1 MSDRSDRLAKLINGG
16 EFNEVEDL
24 VTADGATRWLQ
35 EYLIDKIADKGLTE
49 TGKLVGRGPLD
60 SLVLKLA
67 GVKPEALIQTVEGR
81 NLEARRKTWA
91 PYEDEFGKFDPTWT
105 RGEIDKKI
113 KESGLGHRAQEAQL
127 ALIGADNKRLTTQL
141 QNQYAINKDSLKAQ
155 VEQAKAD
162 NLHRENVRLDEL
174 QAAKAN
180 TELEREK
187 MIWQNKLEE
196 RKWDALQKEKD
207 LARVDTLVSAIPQIA
222 ALFL

>member
-141 QNQYAINKDSLKAQ
+141 QNQYAI
-155 VEQAKAD
+155 
-162 NLHRENVRLDEL
+162 
-174 QAAKAN
+174 
-180 TELEREK
+180 
-187 MIWQNKLEE
+187 
-196 RKWDALQKEKD
+196 
-207 LARVDTLVSAIPQIA
+207 
-222 ALFL
+222 

>member
-24 VTADGATRWLQ
+24 VKADGAIGWLQ
-35 EYLIDKIADKGLTE
+35 DRWINEIADKGLTE
-49 TGKLVGRGPLD
+49 TGKLKPGIAD
-60 SLVLKLA
+60 SLVLKWA
-67 GVKPEALIQTVEGR
+67 GVKPGDLRQTIEGR
-81 NLEARRKTWA
+81 DVEARRKKWA

-105 RGEIDKKI
+105 REEIDKKI
-113 KESGLGHRAQEAQL
+113 KESGLGYRAQEARL
-127 ALIGADNKRLTTQL
+127 ALIGADNERLTTQL
-141 QNQYAINKDSLKAQ
+141 QNQYNINKDSLKAQ

>member
-1 MSDRSDRLAKLINGG
+1 
-16 EFNEVEDL
+16 
-24 VTADGATRWLQ
+24 
-35 EYLIDKIADKGLTE
+35 
-49 TGKLVGRGPLD
+49 
-60 SLVLKLA
+60 
-67 GVKPEALIQTVEGR
+67 
-81 NLEARRKTWA
+81 
-91 PYEDEFGKFDPTWT
+91 
-105 RGEIDKKI
+105 
-113 KESGLGHRAQEAQL
+113 
-127 ALIGADNKRLTTQL
+127 NKRLTTQL